1 MKVIDTNKLKPN
13 DNKEFYVVHLK
24 SRPHFFLKNISYGNL
39 NEIYNFELVYLYD
52 NGYWTLLAEALNDY
66 SNLYNQHEIIRFSS
80 VEEAEKS
87 VFNFINSLENE
98 SKNTFSKDSFEIFKV
113 QASINITRAKEFKDV
128 GSVLNIGKDLL
139 DKILRFETYFTET
152 PLGKKMNS
160 SLDSMKKLRKSDL
173 KGYHNE
179 VYNKH
184 YDNWL
189 EVNNEK

>member
-1 MKVIDTNKLKPN
+1 MKVVDVSKLKPN

-39 NEIYNFELVYLYD
+39 KGMYNFELVYLYD

-87 VFNFINSLENE
+87 VFNFINSLEKE

-128 GSVLNIGKDLL
+128 GSVLNIRKDLF

-160 SLDSMKKLRKSDL
+160 SLDSMKKLRKGDL